1 MIVAGLTGSIAMGKS
16 ETAKMFAA
24 RGIPVFDSDA
34 TVHELYAAGG
44 AAVEPLSRL
53 VPEAILGGAVD
64 RRKLAARVQAD
75 PSLLKSIEAIV
86 HPLVKA
92 QQATFLAEAAKRS
105 DLAVLDI
112 PLLFETGREKD
123 VDVIIVVSTTAE
135 KQRDRALARPGMTVE
150 KLDFIMTRQ
159 LPDVEK
165 RARADYVIDTSES
178 LEATAREVDRVI
190 AEIRAKRKDHDGT
203 GNHP

>member
-1 MIVAGLTGSIAMGKS
+1 MGKS

-53 VPEAILGGAVD
+53 VPEAILGGAID

-123 VDVIIVVSTTAE
+123 VDVIIVVSTSAE

-150 KLDFIMTRQ
+150 KLDFIMSRQ
-159 LPDVEK
+159 LRDVEK